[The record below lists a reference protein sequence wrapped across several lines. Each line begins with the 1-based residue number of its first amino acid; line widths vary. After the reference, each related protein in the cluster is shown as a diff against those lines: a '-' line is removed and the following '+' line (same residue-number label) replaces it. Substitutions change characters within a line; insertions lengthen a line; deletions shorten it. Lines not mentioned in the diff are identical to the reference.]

1 MDHVLHYAELCA
13 THSNLAL
20 SSGTSPELITP
31 ASRITY
37 IPIEA
42 GDTIRALSRT
52 NLVSLPFADT
62 VVLGLVHRLGKLTGN
77 PGHWNRSPDDVFGWV
92 TRQIG
97 GKTVVFLGCCVSFWG
112 DISGELVKLL
122 ARRGVKEVNYVGKL
136 GSLQAGIRPNR
147 WLASGESS
155 LVEGERVEWPNALAK
170 SLGRSKTTP
179 VIVGQH
185 LTVPSVLY
193 ETKEWLAGVS
203 SEYSFVDP
211 EVCRFLHS

>member
-42 GDTIRALSRT
+42 GDTIRALSWT

-77 PGHWNRSPDDVFGWV
+77 PGHWNRSSDE
-92 TRQIG
+92 
-97 GKTVVFLGCCVSFWG
+97 FLDGLLDRLAAKPLSSSDAAFH
-112 DISGELVKLL
+112 SGETYQASLL
-122 ARRGVKEVNYVGKL
+122 N
-136 GSLQAGIRPNR
+136 SLLDA
-147 WLASGESS
+147 
-155 LVEGERVEWPNALAK
+155 V
-170 SLGRSKTTP
+170 
-179 VIVGQH
+179 
-185 LTVPSVLY
+185 
-193 ETKEWLAGVS
+193 
-203 SEYSFVDP
+203 
-211 EVCRFLHS
+211 